1 MVDSVEI
8 APGVFRVRAPNPSA
22 MTFTGTNSYVLSGGI
37 VIDPGPNDDGHL
49 QALAYAA
56 GAAVTAIVLTHT
68 HIDHSA
74 GAPALAAMTGAPIYG
89 FGPHG
94 AGMSE
99 AMLRLAQEDLGGG
112 EGADRL
118 VGVDHL
124 VGDEELVELGGV
136 ALRALH
142 TPGHIS
148 NHLCLAIEGTG
159 TVFSGDHVM
168 GWATSLI
175 SPPDGDMGAFMRS
188 LDKLLARDDRL
199 YLPGHGEPV
208 EDPASRLMELRDHR
222 RMRETQIL
230 DALTEA
236 AATKEDLVTRL
247 YTDIDA
253 RLHGM
258 AARNVLAHLV
268 DLWERDV
275 VTPDG
280 DFSSTVAFRLS

>member
-1 MVDSVEI
+1 
-8 APGVFRVRAPNPSA
+8 
-22 MTFTGTNSYVLSGGI
+22 
-37 VIDPGPNDDGHL
+37 
-49 QALAYAA
+49 
-56 GAAVTAIVLTHT
+56 
-68 HIDHSA
+68 
-74 GAPALAAMTGAPIYG
+74 
-89 FGPHG
+89 
-94 AGMSE
+94 
-99 AMLRLAQEDLGGG
+99 
-112 EGADRL
+112 
-118 VGVDHL
+118 L
-124 VGDEELVELGGV
+124 VGDQELVEFGGV

-188 LDKLLARDDRL
+188 LDKLLARDDTL

-208 EDPASRLMELRDHR
+208 EDPASRLIELRDHR

-236 AATKEDLVTRL
+236 AATKEDLVARL